1 MARVLHGLSIS
12 RPDLVE
18 VFERWRTIIYPSL
31 RKGTKSEYQ
40 KPILL
45 YLEWLEENELE
56 ILPYD
61 PNPAE
66 QMAKIYRQLNDFF
79 ADKDFL
85 LSRMGKVRGT
95 DISEQYLNVMFYAI
109 SNLYSKLFF
118 RELDKKFLTVQGRKS
133 DHKPRLLTQEQV
145 DLLLNSEHDFV
156 RRTMI
161 RVGYHCALRSS
172 ELVTLK
178 TTDYENG
185 VLKVRVAKSKRE
197 KIKEVPL
204 PNDLREDLETLI
216 EQVRSRSGYIFKRE
230 VKVPFKGFTKRRWI
244 AGEWST
250 WFGNYSERVLGERI
264 RWHDFA
270 RHTRLTLYAEQ
281 PDTDFKDVLLLSGHS
296 NPAVCLMYFE
306 RAKAKIADLEKMLPK
321 PLWD

>member
-1 MARVLHGLSIS
+1 MIS

-18 VFERWRTIIYPSL
+18 VFDKWKETVYPTL
-31 RKGTKSEYQ
+31 KEGTRSEYQ

-61 PNPAE
+61 PNPVE

-85 LSRMGKVRGT
+85 ISRMNNIKGT
-95 DISEQYLNVMFYAI
+95 SISESYLNVMFYAI
-109 SNLYSKLFF
+109 KNLYSKLFF
-118 RELDKKFLTVQGRKS
+118 RELDRKFLILHGKRT
-133 DHKPRLLTQEQV
+133 DHKPRILTQKQV
-145 DLLLNSEHDFV
+145 DLLLNSERDFV
-156 RRTMI
+156 KRTMI
-161 RVGYHCALRSS
+161 RVGYYCALRAS
-172 ELVTLK
+172 ELVTIK

-185 VLKVRVAKSKRE
+185 VLKIRVAKSRRE
-197 KIKEVPL
+197 KTKEVVL
-204 PNDLREDLETLI
+204 PDDLCRELELLI
-216 EQVRSRSGYIFKRE
+216 ETERGYMFKRE
-230 VKVPFKGFTKRRWI
+230 IENPFKNITRRRWL

-250 WFGNYSERVLGERI
+250 WFGNYSERVLGERV

-270 RHTRLTLYAEQ
+270 RHTRLTLYAEH
-281 PDTDFKDVLLLSGHS
+281 PNTDFKDVLLLSGHS

-306 RAKAKIADLEKMLPK
+306 RAKAKVADLEKVMPK
-321 PLWD
+321 PMWD